1 MIGIMGTTCI
11 EVRHEQDAKI
21 ITITQR
27 GTLKSNVIPSVVMV
41 CEDAIAEKVLDLAR
55 AETNGSYKIVTAGAW
70 GNMATLLY
78 GMYFYRTHL
87 QQTGDTR
94 FLEVLCVTDGD
105 ITPDWFHK
113 VIEETHR
120 GSHAP
125 GHIKETLSLI
135 KQSLISFELSEHPEN
150 AKGIPEYNHKTW
162 LEEISPDQV
171 NKHFETRLAELNS
184 FLERCA
190 RDQEGGIEIEIFH
203 IKKEISETLRIIE
216 ISQKMKFKAVEGFVD
231 YHAYYKR
238 LSAVLK
244 NGDTLMHY
252 PQHDVV
258 YAVLCII
265 RKFNPARW
273 NAYIAPVKKAMREA
287 SCNQTDVFRKDRF
300 NNTEIE

>member
-1 MIGIMGTTCI
+1 MIGIMGTTSI
-11 EVRHEQDAKI
+11 EVKHEQGAKI

-27 GTLKSNVIPSVVMV
+27 GSLKSNVIPSVIMV
-41 CEDAIAEKVLDLAR
+41 CEDAIAEAVLDLVR
-55 AETNGSYKIVTAGAW
+55 AETNGSYRIVTAGAW
-70 GNMATLLY
+70 GNMPTLLY
-78 GMYFYRTHL
+78 GMYFYRNHL
-87 QQTGDTR
+87 QQTGDKR

-105 ITPDWFHK
+105 ITPHWFEK

-125 GHIKETLSLI
+125 EHIKETLSLI
-135 KQSLISFELSEHPEN
+135 KQNLISFELSEHPEK
-150 AKGIPEYNHKTW
+150 AKGIPEYNHKKW

-171 NKHFETRLAELNS
+171 NKHFESRLAELKS
-184 FLERCA
+184 FLERCT

-216 ISQKMKFKAVEGFVD
+216 VSQKMKFKAVEGFLD

-244 NGDTLMHY
+244 RGDTLMHY

-258 YAVLCII
+258 YSVLCII

-287 SCNQTDVFRKDRF
+287 SCNQTDVFRKNRF